1 MLTNR
6 KDTEDYMI
14 LLTEQEA
21 EMDAHRQQEKGRL
34 HDAFNRTGG

>member
-6 KDTEDYMI
+6 KDREDYMM

-21 EMDAHRQQEKGRL
+21 DYHGCSQIGRSEK
-34 HDAFNRTGG
+34 TT

>member
-6 KDTEDYMI
+6 KDREGYMM

-21 EMDAHRQQEKGRL
+21 DTDAHRYKIQR
-34 HDAFNRTGG
+34 DYMMVFNRTGG

>member
-6 KDTEDYMI
+6 KDRADYMM

-21 EMDAHRQQEKGRL
+21 GKDAHRYERL
-34 HDAFNRTGG
+34 